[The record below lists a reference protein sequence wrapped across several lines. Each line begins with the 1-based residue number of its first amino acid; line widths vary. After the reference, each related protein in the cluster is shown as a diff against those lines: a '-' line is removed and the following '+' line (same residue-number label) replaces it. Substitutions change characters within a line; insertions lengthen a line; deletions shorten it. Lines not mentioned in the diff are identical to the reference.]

1 VSAVH
6 IIEWSAGELM
16 SSFCYGELWLVTNI
30 DRVMTCYRVRKRK
43 GNLYISNDKKDY
55 KVVHGPEVGNLL
67 FVDKGGKVARLVS
80 EGALKEQIDKAL
92 EKLT

>member
-1 VSAVH
+1 VRTIDWTSYQLLESLA
-6 IIEWSAGELM
+6 
-16 SSFCYGELWLVTNI
+16 YGEMWLVTRI

-43 GNLYISNDKKDY
+43 GNLYISSDKKDY
-55 KVVHGPEVGNLL
+55 KVMSGPEVGNLL

-92 EKLT
+92 EKL